1 MISVSLEALARQT
14 NGNLLGDSVP
24 LQGLAIDSRKV
35 MRGDLFAAIQG
46 RHVDGHDYANQ
57 AMAAGAAGLVTER
70 SLEGLTPQLVVQDV
84 VAATGSFGLLK
95 RRAFSG
101 EVIAVTGSAGKTTT
115 KNLMAAALGVAGQ
128 VHATSGNQ
136 NNELGVPLTLAGLS
150 EAHAYAVIEM
160 GAGQP
165 GDIAYLCTIAEPTVA
180 ICLNAS
186 AAHLAHYDSVDAIAA
201 TKGEIFAGLAPQ
213 GLAVMNADQS
223 WLPQWQAQA
232 QGRRQITFGL
242 TAGADYRATDI
253 QYRGFSGTTFRL
265 TGPGIAQTVT
275 LKLPGQQHVMNALA
289 ALAVA
294 FEIGVDAASAVAAVG
309 RVESEQGRGAL
320 SRRPGG
326 GRVVDDTYN
335 ANPAAVRAAIDI
347 LARETG
353 YRVLILGAML
363 ELGDTS
369 DALHHEVGRYARA
382 MGIDQVLAVGAEA
395 KPAAE
400 GFGGGALFYP
410 DQTALQA
417 EFPVLPEDHIVW
429 VKASRGA
436 ALEKTSRWLTHSGE
450 DARC

>member
-1 MISVSLEALARQT
+1 MISVSLEALAGQT

-35 MRGDLFAAIQG
+35 TRGDLFAAIQG

-165 GDIAYLCTIAEPTVA
+165 GDIAYLCTITEPTVA

-223 WLPQWQAQA
+223 WLPQ
-232 QGRRQITFGL
+232 
-242 TAGADYRATDI
+242 
-253 QYRGFSGTTFRL
+253 
-265 TGPGIAQTVT
+265 
-275 LKLPGQQHVMNALA
+275 
-289 ALAVA
+289 
-294 FEIGVDAASAVAAVG
+294 
-309 RVESEQGRGAL
+309 
-320 SRRPGG
+320 
-326 GRVVDDTYN
+326 
-335 ANPAAVRAAIDI
+335 
-347 LARETG
+347 
-353 YRVLILGAML
+353 
-363 ELGDTS
+363 
-369 DALHHEVGRYARA
+369 
-382 MGIDQVLAVGAEA
+382 
-395 KPAAE
+395 
-400 GFGGGALFYP
+400 
-410 DQTALQA
+410 
-417 EFPVLPEDHIVW
+417 
-429 VKASRGA
+429 
-436 ALEKTSRWLTHSGE
+436 
-450 DARC
+450 

>member
-1 MISVSLEALARQT
+1 M
-14 NGNLLGDSVP
+14 
-24 LQGLAIDSRKV
+24 
-35 MRGDLFAAIQG
+35 
-46 RHVDGHDYANQ
+46 
-57 AMAAGAAGLVTER
+57 
-70 SLEGLTPQLVVQDV
+70 
-84 VAATGSFGLLK
+84 
-95 RRAFSG
+95 
-101 EVIAVTGSAGKTTT
+101 
-115 KNLMAAALGVAGQ
+115 
-128 VHATSGNQ
+128 
-136 NNELGVPLTLAGLS
+136 
-150 EAHAYAVIEM
+150 
-160 GAGQP
+160 
-165 GDIAYLCTIAEPTVA
+165 
-180 ICLNAS
+180 
-186 AAHLAHYDSVDAIAA
+186 
-201 TKGEIFAGLAPQ
+201 
-213 GLAVMNADQS
+213 
-223 WLPQWQAQA
+223 
-232 QGRRQITFGL
+232 
-242 TAGADYRATDI
+242 
-253 QYRGFSGTTFRL
+253 
-265 TGPGIAQTVT
+265 
-275 LKLPGQQHVMNALA
+275 
-289 ALAVA
+289 
-294 FEIGVDAASAVAAVG
+294 G

-320 SRRPGG
+320 SYRPGG